1 MKREP
6 NLDELQTAPLELRV
20 LYGPQSGSRLTL
32 FPGDYQ
38 LGTSDD
44 CTIILTGPRIEAT
57 HAKLTV
63 EDGQTSISPIDG
75 KINDTEGNP
84 IEEKYNLALG
94 MPIEIGG
101 VWIAIDHLDAEWP
114 DPVEVA
120 PISPASPISH
130 PPIYEPIVEVT
141 EVQSIIAKF
150 IPPHLRAKLGLF
162 ISFSVLFII
171 LVSGISIIF
180 SLQKNEPDISNLAT
194 AQNNSVEPQYLND
207 IRAKISLI
215 TEKNSIKISRNK
227 QGETVVKGYVSNTET
242 KNKITDI
249 VHQHA
254 PNSLIQIY
262 SEPEILEAA
271 KKLIDQNE
279 DKSRTKIT
287 VDGINNG
294 VLKISGSVSSASAR
308 DEVIDLFKTT
318 IPGVL
323 EVESS
328 LLGPEEIAFRFETE
342 LNDLGLGKRFQILS
356 RQPDFVLSGKLTENE
371 IRTWENLVQGFNNNY
386 GNLLPIR
393 ATISQIQSKPPVNV
407 ETIVGGNT
415 PFVVTTSGQRIGR
428 GGNIN
433 GNVLSIVRDNEIIFD
448 GNERFRIGR

>member
-1 MKREP
+1 M
-6 NLDELQTAPLELRV
+6 
-20 LYGPQSGSRLTL
+20 
-32 FPGDYQ
+32 
-38 LGTSDD
+38 
-44 CTIILTGPRIEAT
+44 
-57 HAKLTV
+57 
-63 EDGQTSISPIDG
+63 
-75 KINDTEGNP
+75 
-84 IEEKYNLALG
+84 
-94 MPIEIGG
+94 
-101 VWIAIDHLDAEWP
+101 
-114 DPVEVA
+114 
-120 PISPASPISH
+120 
-130 PPIYEPIVEVT
+130 
-141 EVQSIIAKF
+141 
-150 IPPHLRAKLGLF
+150 
-162 ISFSVLFII
+162 
-171 LVSGISIIF
+171 
-180 SLQKNEPDISNLAT
+180 
-194 AQNNSVEPQYLND
+194 ND

-215 TEKNSIKISRNK
+215 TEKNSIKVSRNK

-249 VHQHA
+249 VHQYA
-254 PNSLIQIY
+254 PTSLIQIY

-279 DKSRTKIT
+279 DKNRTKIT

-308 DEVIDLFKTT
+308 DEVIELFKST

-356 RQPDFVLSGKLTENE
+356 RQPDFVLRGKLTENE

-393 ATISQIQSKPPVNV
+393 ATISQIQNKPPVNV

-415 PFVVTTSGQRIGR
+415 PFVVTASGQRIGK

>member
-57 HAKLTV
+57 HAKLSV
-63 EDGQTSISPIDG
+63 EDGQTSITPLDG

-84 IEEKYNLALG
+84 IEKKYVLTLG

-101 VWIAIDHLDAEWP
+101 VWISIDHLDAEWP

-130 PPIYEPIVEVT
+130 PPIHEPIVEVT
-141 EVQSIIAKF
+141 EVQTFITKF
-150 IPPHLRAKLGLF
+150 IPPHLRAKLALLSSF
-162 ISFSVLFII
+162 LVLLVFLISGV
-171 LVSGISIIF
+171 SIIF
-180 SLQKNEPDISNLAT
+180 SFQKNEPDISKIAT
-194 AQNNSVEPQYLND
+194 AQNSSIEPQYLND
-207 IRAKISLI
+207 IRSKISLI
-215 TEKNSIKISRNK
+215 TEKNSIKVSRNK

-249 VHQHA
+249 VHQLA

-262 SEPEILEAA
+262 SEPEILESA
-271 KKLIDQNE
+271 KKLIYQNE

-308 DEVIDLFKTT
+308 DEVIDLFKST
-318 IPGVL
+318 IPGML

-328 LLGPEEIAFRFETE
+328 LLGPEEIAFKFETE

-356 RQPDFVLSGKLTENE
+356 RQPDFVLRGKLTENE
-371 IRTWENLVQGFNNNY
+371 IHTWENLVQGFNNNY

-393 ATISQIQSKPPVNV
+393 ATVLQIQNKPPVNV

-415 PFVVTTSGQRIGR
+415 PFIVTASGQRIGK

>member
-6 NLDELQTAPLELRV
+6 YLDELQTAPLELRV

-44 CTIILTGPRIEAT
+44 CAIILTGPRIEAT

-63 EDGQTSISPIDG
+63 EDGQTSISPLGG
-75 KINDTEGNP
+75 KINDAEGNP
-84 IEEKYNLALG
+84 IEENYTLALG

-130 PPIYEPIVEVT
+130 PPIHEPIVEVT
-141 EVQSIIAKF
+141 EVQTFITKF
-150 IPPHLRAKLGLF
+150 IPPHLRAKLGLLS
-162 ISFSVLFII
+162 SFLILLVVLI
-171 LVSGISIIF
+171 SGISIIF
-180 SLQKNEPDISNLAT
+180 SFQKNEPDNSNQAV
-194 AQNNSVEPQYLND
+194 AQNNTVEPQYLNE

-215 TEKNSIKISRNK
+215 TEKNSVKVSRNK
-227 QGETVVKGYVSNTET
+227 QGETVVKGYVNNTET

-249 VHQHA
+249 VHQLA

-262 SEPEILEAA
+262 SEPEILDTA
-271 KKLIDQNE
+271 KKLIEKNE
-279 DKSRTKIT
+279 DKNRTKIT

-294 VLKISGSVSSASAR
+294 VLKISGSVGSASAR
-308 DEVIDLFKTT
+308 DEVIDLFKST

-356 RQPDFVLSGKLTENE
+356 RQPDFVLRGKLTENE

-393 ATISQIQSKPPVNV
+393 ATISQIQTKPPVNV

-415 PFVVTTSGQRIGR
+415 PFVVTTSGQRIGK